1 MVGCKQLRIV
11 LLTLFVYQVSQYMES
26 NTSTLKREFVSPLVK
41 ILPINMSKVLMM
53 SNEQTHE
60 EDLF

>member
-1 MVGCKQLRIV
+1 
-11 LLTLFVYQVSQYMES
+11 MES
-26 NTSTLKREFVSPLVK
+26 NTSTSKREFISPEVK